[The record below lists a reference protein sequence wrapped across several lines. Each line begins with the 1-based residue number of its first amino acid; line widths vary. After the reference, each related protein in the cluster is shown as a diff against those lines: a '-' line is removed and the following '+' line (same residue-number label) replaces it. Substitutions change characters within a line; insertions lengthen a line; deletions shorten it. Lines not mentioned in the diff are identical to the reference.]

1 MTNSISRRAV
11 ARGAA
16 WSVPAI
22 AVAGNA
28 PALAVSAGCTSGPV
42 TVNLGAGTRTI
53 LAVGSSGMPSKVQW
67 AYTDTKTGVT
77 VTIVTTAIGSTILG
91 HRTAYAVDSYVDSDL
106 MYDGTGFNIQH
117 VTRSGSAPGTGGEGE
132 SVAISF
138 TRKGAPVTVT
148 NFAMNI
154 DDIDTKS
161 GNWTDGVVLTSGAVA
176 AAKAANIDGNGT
188 SGAATYTSGPWH
200 NAYTTPGTNSSTDR
214 LTLTAPSITSLGF
227 DYINVPKVNGMA
239 SAGTNADQNIQL
251 TGMTFQAPAC

>member
-1 MTNSISRRAV
+1 MTQHISRRAV

-16 WSVPAI
+16 WSIPAVT
-22 AVAGNA
+22 VAGAA

-53 LAVGSSGMPSKVQW
+53 LTTGSSGMPSKIQW

-77 VTIVTTAIGSTILG
+77 VTITTTAIGSTILG
-91 HRTAYAVDSYVDSDL
+91 RRTGYAVDSYVDSDL
-106 MYDGTGFNIQH
+106 MHDGTGFNIQH

-132 SVAISF
+132 SVTISF
-138 TRKGAPVTVT
+138 TRKGAPVSVT

-161 GNWTDGVVLTSGAVA
+161 GNWTDGVILTSGAVA
-176 AAKAANIDGNGT
+176 AAKASDIDGNGAA
-188 SGAATYTSGPWH
+188 GNATYTAGPWH
-200 NAYTTPGTNSSTDR
+200 NAYTTPGSNDAADR
-214 LTLTAPSITSLGF
+214 LTLTAPSISSLGF
-227 DYINVPKVNGMA
+227 DYINVPKVNGMT